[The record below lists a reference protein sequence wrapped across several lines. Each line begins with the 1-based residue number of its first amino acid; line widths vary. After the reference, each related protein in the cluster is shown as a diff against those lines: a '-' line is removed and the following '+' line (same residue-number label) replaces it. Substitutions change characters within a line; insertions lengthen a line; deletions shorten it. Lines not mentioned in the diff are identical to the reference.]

1 MIEHS
6 RDETAKL
13 LENGRRGGRAK
24 WWLAGVVIAVL
35 GAGVLVVFER
45 QQGEAGT
52 TYVTE
57 AAQRGDLT
65 VTVTAT
71 GTVQPTTEVEVSSAQ
86 SGTLKTVEVDYN
98 DEVAVGQVLARL
110 DDTKFRAQVANAEAS
125 LASAKAQVVQAEA
138 TAREAAAIYE
148 SKKELDRRGVIT
160 QTDFVT
166 YTANHERADAALDA
180 ARAALTLA
188 EANLELANADL
199 EDTVIRSPIKGVVLD
214 RAYSAGQVVAASL
227 SAPTLFTLAEDLT
240 HMELLVDI
248 DEADIGQVRVGNS
261 ATFTVDA
268 YSGETFPAT
277 ITQVRFA
284 PEETDDVVTYKAV
297 LEVDNAQKL
306 LRPGMTATAT
316 ITVAEQKD
324 VLLIPNAALRYAP
337 PQSVKKSSSGAGG
350 LVGMIMPGPPGQS
363 SATSGKASGK
373 SVWVLRDGAPVEV
386 SVVPG
391 ASDGKRT
398 SVTSGDLADGD
409 LLITDQRE
417 AG

>member
-1 MIEHS
+1 MTEHS
-6 RDETAKL
+6 SDETARL
-13 LENGRRGGRAK
+13 LNVGKRSGRGK
-24 WWLAGVVIAVL
+24 WWLAGVTVAVL
-35 GAGVLVVFER
+35 GIGGFFLFGRSSETA
-45 QQGEAGT
+45 T
-52 TYVTE
+52 TGYVTE

-86 SGTLKTVEVDYN
+86 SGTLETVEVDYN
-98 DEVAVGQVLARL
+98 DEVEVGQVLARL

-125 LASAKAQVVQAEA
+125 LASAKAQVAQAEA

-166 YTANHERADAALDA
+166 YTADHERADAALDA
-180 ARAALTLA
+180 ARASLTLA

-240 HMELLVDI
+240 RMELLVDI
-248 DEADIGQVRVGNS
+248 DEADIGQVRVGNP
-261 ATFTVDA
+261 AIFTVDA

-277 ITQVRFA
+277 ITQVRYA

-316 ITVAEQKD
+316 ITVAQQNG

-337 PQSVKKSSSGAGG
+337 PQSTERSSSGAGG
-350 LVGMIMPGPPGQS
+350 LVGMIMPSPPGRS
-363 SATSGKASGK
+363 DSTTSKASGK
-373 SVWVLRDGAPVEV
+373 SVWVLRGGAPVEV
-386 SVVPG
+386 SVIPG
-391 ASDGKRT
+391 ASNGKQT
-398 SVTSGDLADGD
+398 SVTSDGLSEGD